1 MKSAMKAALLAA
13 IIAGALTYVVSTRL
27 DPSPPLE
34 PVAEEPETTRV
45 PDSIRFE
52 APAPSTPAM
61 FLPPE
66 APREDSG
73 QARNGLS
80 DAERTNIA
88 VYDRLSAGVVNITSS
103 TYSYDFFFRVVPES
117 GTGSGVVLD
126 EDGHIAT
133 NYHVIENAVL
143 NAVRSQPAQIIVTLS
158 DQSHHPATVVGV
170 DPSNDLAVI
179 TVDEPNVDWVPIP
192 LGTTEGLQVGQRVLA
207 IGNPF
212 GLDRTLTT
220 GIISSLGRSIEA
232 TNGRVIEGIIQ
243 TDAAINPGN
252 SGGPLLNTRGELI
265 GINTAI
271 VSGANGVG
279 FAIPV
284 NTVNR
289 VTHDLLTYGRV
300 RRAYL
305 IGERNLL
312 DLSVLGNLASD
323 LDLGTSEGVMLV
335 GDPGDSP
342 ASRAGLRAETRRV
355 RYRNFVIPADGDV
368 IVRIGGR
375 VVQTATEIAAVLESY
390 RPGDSVEVT
399 VYRDRSPLT
408 VTVELGEAPVG

>member
-1 MKSAMKAALLAA
+1 MKSVVKAALLAA

-27 DPSPPLE
+27 APAARPGPT
-34 PVAEEPETTRV
+34 PEEPETIAL
-45 PDSIRFE
+45 PGPIRFD
-52 APAPSTPAM
+52 APAPATPAV

-66 APREDSG
+66 DPEQPREQSRD
-73 QARNGLS
+73 GLS
-80 DAERTNIA
+80 DEEQNIA
-88 VYDRLSAGVVNITSS
+88 IYDRLSAGVVNITSS
-103 TYSYDFFFRVVPES
+103 TYRYNVFLQVVPES

-133 NYHVIENAVL
+133 NYHVIENAVR
-143 NAVRSQPAQIIVTLS
+143 NAVRSQAAEIVVTLS
-158 DQSHHPATVVGV
+158 DQSRHPASVVGV
-170 DPSNDLAVI
+170 DASNDLAVI
-179 TVDEPNVDWVPIP
+179 RVDAPDVEWTPIP
-192 LGTTEGLQVGQRVLA
+192 LGTTQGLRVGQKVLA

-279 FAIPV
+279 FAVPV
-284 NTVNR
+284 NTVAR
-289 VTHDLLTYGRV
+289 VTHDLLNYGRV

-305 IGERNLL
+305 ISEANLL
-312 DLSVLGNLASD
+312 DLWRLGNLINY
-323 LDLGTSEGVMLV
+323 LDLGTTEGVMV
-335 GDPGDSP
+335 VDDPGDSP
-342 ASRAGLRAETRRV
+342 ATRAGLRSQTRLV
-355 RYRNFVIPADGDV
+355 RGRNFVIPADGDV
-368 IVRIGGR
+368 IVRIGDR
-375 VVQTATEIAAVLESY
+375 AVRTATEIATLLESY

-399 VYRDRSPLT
+399 MYRDRSPLT
-408 VTVELGEAPVG
+408 VTVQLGEAPVR